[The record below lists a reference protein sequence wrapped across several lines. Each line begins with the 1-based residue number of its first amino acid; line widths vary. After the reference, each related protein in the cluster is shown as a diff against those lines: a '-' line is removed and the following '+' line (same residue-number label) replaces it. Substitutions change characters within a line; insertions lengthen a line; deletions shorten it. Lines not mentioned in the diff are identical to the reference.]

1 MMSSLLRDLRYA
13 ARSLWK
19 SPMFATVAVASLAL
33 GIGVNTAVFNLVSAV
48 LLRPLPV
55 PNPEQLVS
63 MYTLDRKSPG
73 FLSCSYPNYKDYRD
87 HNTVFSG
94 LLLFSSLPVNLT
106 GKDEPEELPAQIVSG
121 NYFDVL
127 GVKPILGRA
136 FVPQENQVPGA
147 QAVVVIG
154 YAFWTHRFAASRQ
167 AIGTTINLNNHPYTI
182 VGVAPKDFH
191 GTNALVNPDFWLPM
205 MMYQQ
210 VFPMADWFDRRRALL
225 FSPIG
230 RLKEGVS
237 RRQAEANMKAL
248 AAQLEQAYPKDN
260 QGRTVVLIPLA
271 QALINPNARGA
282 YVLGGGLAL
291 GASGLVLLIACANV
305 GNLLLVRAA
314 GRRKEMALRLALGV
328 SRGRLIAQFLTESTL
343 LSMIGGV
350 VALALARW
358 ARDLLWTARPPSMLS
373 GDAGLSFDSRVLGFT
388 LLLSVLSGAVFGL
401 APALRVTRTDL
412 ATELRE
418 RRSPWTSGGHRVSLR
433 SVLVMVQVALSVV
446 ALTGAGLLMRSL
458 HFAQGINPG
467 FDSAHLATLS
477 LDSKARGSSEA
488 AGHEFYRQVLE
499 RVRGLPGV
507 EAASLAGIAPF
518 GIARARSISVE
529 GQDAAGP
536 GILALIDSVEP
547 GYFQTV
553 RIPVLRGRTF
563 TDEDASGAPRVSV
576 VNETMARRFWSGKDP
591 IGARLRLFG
600 ESAPV
605 EIVGVVRD
613 STYMSM
619 GEPPRLMVYLCL
631 RQNYSPTV
639 TLCVRTSGDPQNMLG
654 PVRREIQRLAPGI
667 LVSDLQT
674 MPQIIHESLWAPR
687 LGAILFA
694 AFGALAG
701 LLTVVGIYGVIS
713 YSVGQR
719 TREMGIRMAL
729 GAQAGNVLRQVL
741 AEGMILVAWGIVL
754 GLCATVTI
762 SGVLSTMLFGVST
775 RDPLTLAVVILILLS
790 TAWAACYVP
799 ALRATRV
806 DPMMAL
812 RDE

>member
-1 MMSSLLRDLRYA
+1 MSSLWRDLRYA

-19 SPMFATVAVASLAL
+19 SPMFTAVAIASLAL

-87 HNTVFSG
+87 HNRVFSG

-106 GKDEPEELPAQIVSG
+106 GKGEPEELPAQIVSG

-136 FVPQENQVPGA
+136 FVPQEDQVPGA
-147 QAVVVIG
+147 QAVVVIS
-154 YAFWTHRFAASRQ
+154 YAFWTNRFAASRQ
-167 AIGTTINLNNHPYTI
+167 AIGSAVNLNNHPYTI

-230 RLKEGVS
+230 RLKRGVS
-237 RRQAEANMKAL
+237 RQQAEANMKAL
-248 AAQLEQAYPKDN
+248 AAQLEQAYAKDN

-282 YVLGGGLAL
+282 YILGGGLAL

-343 LSMIGGV
+343 LSIIGSV

-358 ARDLLWTARPPSMLS
+358 ARDLLWTARPPWMLS
-373 GDAGLSFDSRVLGFT
+373 GDAGPSLDSRVLAFT
-388 LLLSVLSGAVFGL
+388 LLLAVLSGAVFGL

-433 SVLVMVQVALSVV
+433 SVLVMGQVALSVV

-458 HFAQGINPG
+458 HFAQGISPG
-467 FDSAHLATLS
+467 FDAAHLSTLS
-477 LDSKARGSSEA
+477 LDSKARGFSEA
-488 AGHEFYRQVLE
+488 AGHEFHRQVLE

-563 TDEDASGAPRVSV
+563 TDEDAPGAPRVSV
-576 VNETMARRFWSGKDP
+576 VNETMARRFWSGKNP

-600 ESAPV
+600 ESSPV

-613 STYMSM
+613 STYMTM

-639 TLCVRTSGDPQNMLG
+639 TLCVRTSGDPQAILG
-654 PVRREIQRLAPGI
+654 PARREIQKLDPGI

-719 TREMGIRMAL
+719 TREMGIRIAL
-729 GAQAGNVLRQVL
+729 GAQAGNVLRKVL
-741 AEGMILVAWGIVL
+741 AEGMILVVWGIVL

-762 SGVLSTMLFGVST
+762 SGVFSTMLFGVSS
-775 RDPLTLAVVILILLS
+775 RDPLTLAVVILVLLA

>member
-1 MMSSLLRDLRYA
+1 
-13 ARSLWK
+13 
-19 SPMFATVAVASLAL
+19 MFTAVAIASLAL

-87 HNTVFSG
+87 HNRVFSG

-106 GKDEPEELPAQIVSG
+106 GKGEPEELPAQIVSG

-136 FVPQENQVPGA
+136 FVPQEDQVPGA
-147 QAVVVIG
+147 QAVVVIS
-154 YAFWTHRFAASRQ
+154 YAFWTNRFAASRQ
-167 AIGTTINLNNHPYTI
+167 AIGSAVNLNNHPYTI

-230 RLKEGVS
+230 RLKRGVS
-237 RRQAEANMKAL
+237 RQQAEANMKAL
-248 AAQLEQAYPKDN
+248 AAQLEQAYAKDN

-282 YVLGGGLAL
+282 YILGGGLAL

-343 LSMIGGV
+343 LSIIGSV

-358 ARDLLWTARPPSMLS
+358 ARDLLFTARPPWMLS
-373 GDAGLSFDSRVLGFT
+373 GDAGPSLDSRVLAFT
-388 LLLSVLSGAVFGL
+388 LLLAVLSGAVFGL

-433 SVLVMVQVALSVV
+433 SVLVMGQVALSVV

-458 HFAQGINPG
+458 HFAQGISPG
-467 FDSAHLATLS
+467 FDAAHLSTLS
-477 LDSKARGSSEA
+477 LDSKARGFSEA
-488 AGHEFYRQVLE
+488 AGHEFHRQVLE

-563 TDEDASGAPRVSV
+563 TDEDAPGAPRVSV
-576 VNETMARRFWSGKDP
+576 VNETMARRFWSGKNP

-600 ESAPV
+600 ESSPV

-613 STYMSM
+613 STYMTM

-639 TLCVRTSGDPQNMLG
+639 TLCVRTSGDPQAILG
-654 PVRREIQRLAPGI
+654 PARREIQKLDPGI

-719 TREMGIRMAL
+719 TREMGIRIAL
-729 GAQAGNVLRQVL
+729 GAQAGNVLRKVL
-741 AEGMILVAWGIVL
+741 AEGMILVVWGIVL

-762 SGVLSTMLFGVST
+762 SGVFSTMLFGVSS
-775 RDPLTLAVVILILLS
+775 RDPLTLAVVILVLLA

>member
-1 MMSSLLRDLRYA
+1 
-13 ARSLWK
+13 
-19 SPMFATVAVASLAL
+19 MFTAVAIASLAL

-87 HNTVFSG
+87 HNRVFSG

-106 GKDEPEELPAQIVSG
+106 GKGEPEELPAQIVSG

-136 FVPQENQVPGA
+136 FVPQEDQVPGA
-147 QAVVVIG
+147 QAVVVIS
-154 YAFWTHRFAASRQ
+154 YAFWTNRFAASRQ
-167 AIGTTINLNNHPYTI
+167 AIGSAVNLNNHPYTI

-230 RLKEGVS
+230 RLKRGVS
-237 RRQAEANMKAL
+237 RQQAEANMKAL
-248 AAQLEQAYPKDN
+248 AAQLEQAYAKDN

-282 YVLGGGLAL
+282 YILGGGLAL

-343 LSMIGGV
+343 LSIIGSV

-358 ARDLLWTARPPSMLS
+358 ARDLLWTARPPWMLS
-373 GDAGLSFDSRVLGFT
+373 GDAGPSLDSRVLAFT
-388 LLLSVLSGAVFGL
+388 LLLAVLSGAVFGL

-433 SVLVMVQVALSVV
+433 SVLVMGQVALSVV

-458 HFAQGINPG
+458 HFAQGISPG
-467 FDSAHLATLS
+467 FDAAHLSTLS
-477 LDSKARGSSEA
+477 LDSKARGFSEA
-488 AGHEFYRQVLE
+488 AGHEFHRQVLE

-563 TDEDASGAPRVSV
+563 TDEDAPGAPRVSV
-576 VNETMARRFWSGKDP
+576 VNETMARRFWSGKNP

-600 ESAPV
+600 ESSPV

-613 STYMSM
+613 STYMTM

-639 TLCVRTSGDPQNMLG
+639 TLCVRTSGDPQAILG
-654 PVRREIQRLAPGI
+654 PARREIQKLDPGI

-719 TREMGIRMAL
+719 TREMGIRIAL
-729 GAQAGNVLRQVL
+729 GAQAGNVLRKVL
-741 AEGMILVAWGIVL
+741 AEGMILVVWGIVL

-762 SGVLSTMLFGVST
+762 SGVFSTMLFGVSS
-775 RDPLTLAVVILILLS
+775 RDPLTLAVVILVLLA

>member
-1 MMSSLLRDLRYA
+1 MSSLWRDLRYA

-19 SPMFATVAVASLAL
+19 SPMFTAVAIASLAL

-87 HNTVFSG
+87 HNRVFSG

-106 GKDEPEELPAQIVSG
+106 GKGEPEELPAQIVSG

-136 FVPQENQVPGA
+136 FVPQEDQVPGA
-147 QAVVVIG
+147 QAVVVIS
-154 YAFWTHRFAASRQ
+154 YAFWTNRFAASRQ
-167 AIGTTINLNNHPYTI
+167 AIGSAVNLNNHPYTI

-230 RLKEGVS
+230 RLKRGVS
-237 RRQAEANMKAL
+237 RQQAEANMKAL
-248 AAQLEQAYPKDN
+248 AAQLEQAYAKDN

-282 YVLGGGLAL
+282 YILGGGLAL

-343 LSMIGGV
+343 LSIIGSV

-358 ARDLLWTARPPSMLS
+358 ARDLLFTARPPWMLS
-373 GDAGLSFDSRVLGFT
+373 GDAGPSLDSRVLAFT
-388 LLLSVLSGAVFGL
+388 LLLAVLSGAVFGL

-433 SVLVMVQVALSVV
+433 SVLVMGQVALSVV

-458 HFAQGINPG
+458 HFAQGISPG
-467 FDSAHLATLS
+467 FDAAHLSTLS
-477 LDSKARGSSEA
+477 LDSKARGFSEA
-488 AGHEFYRQVLE
+488 AGHEFHRQVLE

-563 TDEDASGAPRVSV
+563 TDEDAPGAPRVSV
-576 VNETMARRFWSGKDP
+576 VNETMARRFWSGKNP

-600 ESAPV
+600 ESSPV

-613 STYMSM
+613 STYMTM

-639 TLCVRTSGDPQNMLG
+639 TLCVRTSGDPQAILG
-654 PVRREIQRLAPGI
+654 PARREIQKLDPGI

-719 TREMGIRMAL
+719 TREMGIRIAL
-729 GAQAGNVLRQVL
+729 GAQAGNVLRKVL
-741 AEGMILVAWGIVL
+741 AEGMILVVWGIVL

-762 SGVLSTMLFGVST
+762 SGVFSTMLFGVSS
-775 RDPLTLAVVILILLS
+775 RDPLTLAVVILVLLA